1 VSTVCQDVSLYPEDL
16 LELADFQALD
26 RRWWVLY
33 TKSRQEKALSQQL
46 LSQEVPF
53 YLPLVRKAHV
63 CRGRRFFS
71 RVPVFA
77 GYVFMYGSEQERLC
91 SLTTNRISRILPVHA
106 PDRLCHDL
114 RQLFRLIASEA
125 PLTIESRLG
134 PGRRVRVRHGALAG
148 LEGTVLARHGRTR
161 LLVAVDFLQQG
172 ASVDVED
179 CFLEPID

>member
-1 VSTVCQDVSLYPEDL
+1 VSLYPENL
-16 LELADFQALD
+16 LERADFQALD

-33 TKSRQEKALSQQL
+33 TKSRQEKALAQQL
-46 LSQEVPF
+46 LGHEIPF

-63 CRGRRFFS
+63 CRGRRFYA

-114 RQLFRLIASEA
+114 RQLFRLIACDA
-125 PLTIESRLG
+125 PLTMESRLA

-148 LEGTVLARHGRTR
+148 LEGTVLLRRGRTR

-172 ASVDVED
+172 ASVDIED
-179 CFLEPID
+179 YCLEAID